1 MTNLA
6 LVFIG
11 GGAGCLIRYG
21 IGMGFQKL
29 SSSLPWATFLSNI
42 SACIV
47 FALTIYAFQN
57 KTESNFRFLLLAFC
71 GGLSTFST
79 FSYETFLL
87 FKEGM
92 ALIAIA
98 NILFSISSC
107 LLIFYIFSKSHG
119 F

>member
-11 GGAGCLIRYG
+11 GGAGCLARYG

-29 SSSLPWATFLSNI
+29 SSSLPWATFLSNF

-47 FALTIYAFQN
+47 FALTIYAFQT
-57 KTESNFRFLLLAFC
+57 KVESNLRFLFLAFC

-87 FKEGM
+87 FKSGL

-98 NILFSISSC
+98 NILFSVGIC
-107 LLIFYIFSKSHG
+107 LLVFYILINL
-119 F
+119 